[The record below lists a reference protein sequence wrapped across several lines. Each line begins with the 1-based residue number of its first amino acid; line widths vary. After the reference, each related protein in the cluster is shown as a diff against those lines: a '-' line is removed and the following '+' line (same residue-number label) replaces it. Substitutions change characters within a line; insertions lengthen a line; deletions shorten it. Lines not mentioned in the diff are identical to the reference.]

1 VKDETNYNG
10 WTNRATWST
19 SAHLANDKHLYDT
32 IRLLRI
38 SDSGQFENFCYYMWT
53 DKTPDGYDLEEVN
66 WDEIAASWKDE
77 S

>member
-1 VKDETNYNG
+1 
-10 WTNRATWST
+10 
-19 SAHLANDKHLYDT
+19 LANDKHLYDT